1 MPRTTPGS
9 GAILRPVF
17 NSSYGVERIEVIEGG
32 NNYSKADPPKIVIE
46 GTQNPVVEGIFYP
59 VITGVGTIRDVII
72 FNTGAGYYPVFS
84 TTTASEVVVERGSFG
99 SISTTHGLGVSSVF
113 VGDYNIV
120 EDNIYFVDAPY
131 GKRGPVGL
139 ETGSTFNGR
148 LFSRK
153 FDPFEPQDK
162 NLVLDDISLEFTG
175 IAGTNFRVTENLG
188 VVTSLY
194 NSVNQGVEINN
205 NPFILIN
212 NIVQTPNL
220 DFTFTDSS
228 DNQLN
233 FLSGVPRAG
242 RIDKVGIQT
251 GGGYYIPLEA
261 AAVAGVNSSGSVD
274 YIEIRGGGQGY
285 RNPPE
290 VTIRATDGTGATATA
305 VLGTKVNTPV
315 AISTASFDMF
325 SGIGTFTTSSP
336 HDFYDGD
343 RVVITGAGFTFTAL
357 SAVRN
362 INEFGYDYIT
372 GIATLSV
379 YGGHYIGTADN
390 QSRHLL
396 IRGVQVTDGIST
408 FTLREDSYPI
418 VSVGNSREATI
429 NIGIGTT
436 GLQYVSA
443 GTVQAGVDTN
453 ILEARNVIGFDVI
466 DTPTD
471 DTFEVFLGITTFPHS
486 YVSGGV
492 VQRDQTGIVTAINL
506 TSGGTGYFPAK
517 KVVYSDNTQEN
528 GITTFTAHGAQVG
541 VVTNVGS
548 VEYDPVVGLMTVTF
562 SSPHGLTDDNA
573 VKLEGLKFDTIN
585 GPITFPRGLKKVFGF
600 TVPNNVDIVID
611 AKEEMYDLTR
621 NVGVYTGENLTGT
634 ITRYEGHGLDTDD
647 FIVVTGVGQTT
658 SSSVDLRLA
667 DVEYDNVSGFATIT
681 TRRNHNFSKN
691 DFVIVSGIAFTCD
704 YSPSI
709 GITTAEYDN
718 ISGIMTITT
727 AAPHGYTEGGKA
739 GTVVLSG
746 LGFTCDIDNGASIHY
761 YPRHRDEAYQK
772 SISIASTT
780 NTTITLDVGKSPRNE
795 SYPHTFA
802 SATTGAVVSGGDYPH
817 SFVGSGS
824 SAIILGGE
832 YDHTFVSADPQGIT
846 IGGEYDHTFVSSG
859 STALWRGGGYP
870 HTFVSA
876 GATAVITGGDYTY
889 TFKPDTNNGGAI
901 AKYSW
906 AGPFLTPIDVSYI
919 PSTGVLTLEFNQ
931 PHFLTTNDTIG
942 IATESLTFTCD
953 MDGNATEHDY
963 PRRRDPVHNRSDIP
977 VASVV
982 NATTITVNVGATPI
996 VYQQPTNAVYD
1007 PDIGELIITVPN
1019 HGHVKGETLKLT
1031 ENSFTFTC
1039 AQDNHQTQHTY
1050 PRSTDPAG
1058 GGYASTTS
1066 RVAITTHT
1074 DDTFTIPV
1082 GASPLQYFA
1091 ATDAQYNATTG
1102 ILTVTSP
1109 SHGYVNGD
1117 FARFTDSS
1125 LVFTCSLDN
1134 YATEHAYPRPT
1145 DPASG
1150 IALTISNVTTNTY
1163 EVNVGTSTNS
1173 YIQAVTASYS
1183 AKTGILEVGTGN
1195 TAHGLSTTTGNL
1207 RIPDGSFTFTC
1218 DMDNNQTQHAYP
1230 RSTDP
1235 ASTKAL
1241 AIVGYTTNTFQVNV
1255 GTSTHI
1261 FRPATEAYYTA
1272 STGILTVT
1280 CANHGMR
1287 VGRAVRFTNDTFS
1300 FTCGMDDHSTVH
1312 TYPRSTDPYS
1322 DTRVAIS
1329 ATTVDTF
1336 TVNVGPTTSYFWD
1349 VSGANYVPDT
1359 GIIELTVGAGHTLY
1373 TGKSIRIQPE
1383 SLIFTCTKDGN
1394 STEHRYP
1401 QKGDPY
1407 WISAGIASVLNTTN
1421 VRINVGPSTTPSYY
1435 VGGGTIQGSIVAPR
1449 EQNNSDSGM
1458 DFSFSGAFVEKVG
1471 GATTF
1476 TVQVGPST
1484 TPHNYNRGGTVTR
1497 AQRFADSLDD
1507 AYDGLYV
1514 GEKLTGATWRSR
1526 SGIVTEKNFYAA
1538 PGRIHKPVRV
1548 EIAQPDPYFN
1558 RDLIYADGSSGI
1570 GTNAVVDF
1578 RVNADKEVQEYSIT
1592 EEGVGFKVN
1601 DILTVAGI
1609 VTDPR
1614 VGVHTEFTL
1623 KVLELT
1629 NDKFSGFYPGQFIVF
1644 DDISQYFNGI
1654 RTKFTLSVTTGG
1666 ETEILSLK
1674 TLPGSDMD
1682 ISNNIFIYIN
1692 DILQVPGESYI
1703 FKGSRIIFSEAP
1715 KSGSK
1720 CSVFYFRGSKRDVE
1734 TINPPLTVKAGDT
1747 VTIKENKL
1755 NLFDLDQFPRQAKR
1769 IVASDILETFAYK
1782 SVGIDTAPTAERPLT
1797 WEKQRRDKVL
1807 SGSLISKARPS
1818 LKSRTTPNTR
1828 LIADVNE
1835 TDREIYVENAFP
1847 IFSDIDLVTQSER
1860 NVLIFDDR
1868 TIESGIGSAVVGS
1881 SSSVSNIII
1890 VDGGAGYALTS
1901 PNITISE
1908 SKINRKD
1915 PISAWSFD
1923 DIITGFAPNLY
1934 DWKELDY
1941 GDQVIAVGT
1950 SSRYI
1955 NTKSGL
1961 FWERGSVGFGGT
1973 ITMNTVAIGKSTSS
1987 PINYVRAAG
1996 EYSKVVKGV
2005 SVGNTFTDWE
2015 EVKLIEQR
2023 QVPAIQS
2030 SLDFDSEYTGTF
2042 NKIIFEPT
2050 RDAWVTV
2057 GTGGSIFT
2065 GVGIGTTTMYSR
2077 YSRVLDDL
2085 NSITYGLGQFIA
2097 AGNGGALIS
2106 SNEGLIWTPLS
2117 SNTPKNITD
2126 IIFDGNKFVFVG
2138 DGGLIGISSDK
2149 NFWMIYTDP
2158 NATSPATFDFARI
2171 RYQDGFYVG
2180 IDTSGTLHY
2189 SFDLANWTER
2199 EIDHSQTLSD
2209 LIKTDYGENGRT
2221 IAVGSGSTA
2230 FYADPIVNRATA
2242 KTSVSNG
2249 IVTSITVENGGF
2261 GYDVGSSPPV
2271 IIETDSSV
2279 SEELLSVDAVGDF
2292 GVIVGVNTNILGIGF
2307 SVPPTIEFVLKSEF
2321 YDNTNLGYG
2330 YSSLN
2335 TLGVSYSELSK
2346 GDYFVIY
2353 DSPLITGHAL
2363 TGITTSIGGYLNFPA
2378 NKIAEI
2384 PAGQPLQGRFFVEKV
2399 TPVDVVSGLVTVTC
2413 AFQPKPFSS
2422 LEIEVGLDPNG
2433 PYFLDNQFDYK
2444 PYYGKYTWGKIRNY
2458 QNRAGGSPK
2467 QFFVNPDN
2475 GATGLSTAAVVT
2487 RIQPL
2492 S

>member
-17 NSSYGVERIEVIEGG
+17 NSSYGVERIEVIAGG
-32 NNYSKADPPKIVIE
+32 NDYTKADPPKLVIE
-46 GTQNPVVEGIFYP
+46 GTEIPIVEGVFYP
-59 VITGVGTIRDVII
+59 VITGIGTISEVII
-72 FNTGAGYYPVFS
+72 FDTGAGYYPVFS
-84 TTTASEVVVERGSFG
+84 TTTSSEVIVDRGSFG
-99 SISTTHGLGVSSVF
+99 SISTIHGTGVSSVF
-113 VGDYNIV
+113 VGDYNII
-120 EDNIYFVDAPY
+120 EDNIYFIDAPY

-153 FDPFEPQDK
+153 FDPFEPEDK

-175 IAGTNFRVTENLG
+175 VAGTNFRITENLG
-188 VVTSLY
+188 IVTSLY
-194 NSVNQGVEINN
+194 NSVNTGVEINN

-220 DFTFTDSS
+220 DFTFNNAS

-242 RIDKVGIQT
+242 RLDKVAIQT
-251 GGGYYIPLEA
+251 GSGYYIPVEA

-274 YIEIRGGGQGY
+274 YVQLRGGGQGY
-285 RNPPE
+285 RTPPE
-290 VTIRATDGTGATATA
+290 VRIRATNGIGASATAI
-305 VLGTKVNTPV
+305 LGTKVDTPV
-315 AISTASFDMF
+315 GITTAVFDMF
-325 SGIGTFTTSSP
+325 SGIGTFTTAAP
-336 HDFYDGD
+336 HDLYDGD
-343 RVVITGAGFTFTAL
+343 RVVITGAGFTFTPL
-357 SAVRN
+357 SPIRN

-379 YGGHYIGTADN
+379 YGGHYIGTGAN
-390 QSRHLL
+390 QSRHLTL
-396 IRGVQVTDGIST
+396 RGIQVTDGIST

-418 VSVGNSREATI
+418 ISIVNSNEAKI
-429 NIGIGTT
+429 NIGIATE

-453 ILEARNVIGFDVI
+453 ILEARNVIGFDII

-471 DTFEVFLGITTFPHS
+471 DTFEVLLGITTFPHN
-486 YVSGGV
+486 YVTGGV

-506 TSGGTGYFPAK
+506 TSGGSGYFPAA
-517 KVVYSDNTQEN
+517 KVVYSDNTQES
-528 GITTFTAHGAQVG
+528 GITTFTAHGQQIG
-541 VVTNVGS
+541 VTTNVGTA
-548 VEYDPVVGLMTVTF
+548 EYDPVVGILTVRF
-562 SSPHGLTDDNA
+562 SENHGLTDDDA
-573 VKLEGLKFDTIN
+573 VKLEGLVFDTIN
-585 GPITFPRGLKKVFGF
+585 GPVTFPRGLKKYFGF
-600 TVPNNVDIVID
+600 TVPNGVDINID
-611 AKEEMYDLTR
+611 ATEEMYDLTR
-621 NVGVYTGENLTGT
+621 NVGVYTGQSLTGT
-634 ITRYEGHGLDTDD
+634 ITRYKGHGLKTDD
-647 FIVVTGVGQTT
+647 FVVVSGVGQTT

-667 DVEYDNVSGFATIT
+667 DVEYDNTSGVATIT
-681 TRRNHNFSKN
+681 TRRNHNFTKN
-691 DFVIVSGIAFTCD
+691 DFVILSGIAFTCD
-704 YSPSI
+704 YSPSL

-727 AAPHGYTEGGKA
+727 AAPHGYSEGGKA
-739 GTVVLSG
+739 GNVVLSG
-746 LGFTCDIDNGASIHY
+746 LGFTCDIDNGSSIHY
-761 YPRHRDEAYQK
+761 YPRHRDESYQK

-802 SATTGAVVSGGDYPH
+802 SAKTGSVVSGGDYAH
-817 SFVGSGS
+817 SFVGSAS
-824 SAIILGGE
+824 SSIILGGE
-832 YDHTFVSADPQGIT
+832 YDYNFVSATSEAIVV
-846 IGGEYDHTFVSSG
+846 GGDYDHTFVSSG

-889 TFKPDTNNGGAI
+889 TFVPDSNNGGAI
-901 AKYSW
+901 AKYTW
-906 AGPFLTPIDVSYI
+906 AGPFLTPTTVGYI
-919 PSTGVLTLEFNQ
+919 PATGILTLEFNQ
-931 PHFLTTNDTIG
+931 PHFLTTSDTIG
-942 IATESLTFTCD
+942 IATGSLTFTCD
-953 MDGNATEHDY
+953 MDGNATKHDY
-963 PRRRDPVHNRSDIP
+963 PRRRDPVHNKSDIP
-977 VASVV
+977 VASIV
-982 NATTITVNVGATPI
+982 NATTITVDVGATPI

-1007 PDIGELIITVPN
+1007 PDIGEIIITVPS

-1031 ENSFTFTC
+1031 DNAFTFTC
-1039 AQDNHQTQHTY
+1039 ELDNNQTQHTY
-1050 PRSTDPAG
+1050 PRPTDPAG
-1058 GGYASTTS
+1058 GGYASTTNS
-1066 RVAITTHT
+1066 VAITTHT

-1091 ATDAQYNATTG
+1091 ATGGQYNAVSG
-1102 ILTVTSP
+1102 ILTVTAP

-1117 FARFTDSS
+1117 FARFTDNS
-1125 LVFTCSLDN
+1125 LVFTCSLDGN
-1134 YATEHAYPRPT
+1134 ATEHPYPRPT

-1173 YIQAVTASYS
+1173 YIQAINSTYN
-1183 AKTGILEVGTGN
+1183 AKTGIMRVGTGN
-1195 TAHGLSTTTGNL
+1195 TAHGLTTSTGNVL
-1207 RIPDGSFTFTC
+1207 IQDGSFIFTC
-1218 DMDNNQTQHAYP
+1218 DLDNNQTQHSYP

-1235 ASTKAL
+1235 ISGASATIL
-1241 AIVGYTTNTFQVNV
+1241 GYSTNTFDINV
-1255 GTSTHI
+1255 GVSTHTY
-1261 FRPATEAYYTA
+1261 RSATNAEYTA

-1280 CANHGMR
+1280 CPNHGLR
-1287 VGRAVRFTNDTFS
+1287 VDRSFKFTDNTMS

-1322 DTRVAIS
+1322 DTRVVVTAK
-1329 ATTVDTF
+1329 TDDTF

-1359 GIIELTVGAGHTLY
+1359 GIIELTVGTGHTLFA
-1373 TGKSIRIQPE
+1373 GKPVRIQPE

-1407 WISAGIASVLNTTN
+1407 WISAGIASVLNATN

-1449 EQNNSDSGM
+1449 EQNNSTSGM

-1476 TVQVGPST
+1476 SVQVGPST
-1484 TPHNYNRGGTVTR
+1484 TPHNYNRGGTVSR

-1514 GEKLTGATWRSR
+1514 GEKLTGATFRSN
-1526 SGIVTEKNFYAA
+1526 SGIITERNYYAA
-1538 PGRIHKPVRV
+1538 PGRVHKPVRF
-1548 EIAQPDPYFN
+1548 EITAPDPYFN
-1558 RDLIYADGSSGI
+1558 RDLVYAEGSTGI

-1578 RVNADKEVQEYSIT
+1578 RVNADGEIQEYKIT
-1592 EEGVGFKVN
+1592 EEGVAFKVE
-1601 DILTVAGI
+1601 DILTVSGI
-1609 VTDPR
+1609 STDPR

-1623 KVLELT
+1623 TVNSLT
-1629 NDKFSGFYPGQFIVF
+1629 NDKFSGFYPGQFILF
-1644 DDISQYFNGI
+1644 DDISQFFNGL
-1654 RTKFTLSVTTGG
+1654 RNKFTLSVTTGG
-1666 ETEILSLK
+1666 NTEILSLK

-1703 FKGSRIIFSEAP
+1703 FKGSRIIFSESP

-1720 CSVFYFRGSKRDVE
+1720 CSVFYFRGSKRDVD
-1734 TINPPLTVKAGDT
+1734 TVNPPLTVKAGDT

-1782 SVGIDTAPTAERPLT
+1782 DVGIDTSSTAERPIT
-1797 WEKQRRDKVL
+1797 WEKQKRDKIL
-1807 SGSLISKARPS
+1807 SGTLISKSRPS
-1818 LKSRTTPNTR
+1818 LKSRTTPTTR
-1828 LIADVNE
+1828 IIRNVGE
-1835 TDREIYVENAFP
+1835 SDREIYVENAFP
-1847 IFSDIDLVTQSER
+1847 IFAGVDLVTQSER
-1860 NVLIFDDR
+1860 NVLIMGDR
-1868 TIESGIGSAVVGS
+1868 EIRTAIGTAQVATS
-1881 SSSVSNIII
+1881 SSIFSISIA
-1890 VDGGAGYALTS
+1890 DGGVGYALTS
-1901 PNITISE
+1901 PNVTISG
-1908 SKINRKD
+1908 SLITRKD
-1915 PISAWSFD
+1915 PISDWSFD
-1923 DIITGFAPNLY
+1923 DIITGFGPGLY
-1934 DWKELDY
+1934 DWKELAH
-1941 GDQVIAVGT
+1941 GDQVIAVGS

-1955 NTKSGL
+1955 NTKSGT
-1961 FWERGSVGFGGT
+1961 FWERGVLGFGGT
-1973 ITMNTVAIGKSTSS
+1973 ITMNTVAIGKSTTS
-1987 PINYVRAAG
+1987 PVNYVRASG

-2005 SVGNTFTDWE
+2005 SVGNTFTDWQ
-2015 EVKLIEQR
+2015 EVQLIEQR
-2023 QVPAIQS
+2023 QIPAIQS
-2030 SLDFDSEYTGTF
+2030 TLDFASEYEGTF
-2042 NKIIFEPT
+2042 NKIIFEPS

-2077 YSRVLDDL
+2077 YSRTLEDL
-2085 NSITYGLGQFIA
+2085 NSITYGMGEFIV
-2097 AGNGGALIS
+2097 AGNGGILLS
-2106 SNEGLIWTPLS
+2106 SNEGIVWTPLS

-2126 IIFDGNKFVFVG
+2126 IVFDGNKFVFVG

-2149 NFWMIYTDP
+2149 NFWMIYSDP
-2158 NATSPATFDFARI
+2158 NATNPATFDFDRI

-2180 IDTSGTLHY
+2180 IDTSGNLHY
-2189 SFDLANWTER
+2189 SFDLSNWTLR
-2199 EIDHSQTLSD
+2199 EIDHSQVLSD
-2209 LIKTDYGENGRT
+2209 LIKTDYGINGRT

-2242 KTSVSNG
+2242 KSSVTNG
-2249 IVTSITVENGGF
+2249 IVTSVVVENGGF
-2261 GYDVGSSPPV
+2261 GYVIGSNPPV
-2271 IIETDSSV
+2271 IIETDRVV
-2279 SEELLSVDAVGDF
+2279 SEKILSVDAVGDF
-2292 GVIVGVNTNILGIGF
+2292 GVIVGVNTNRPGIGF
-2307 SVPPTIEFVLKSEF
+2307 STPPTIDFVLKSDF

-2335 TLGVSYSELSK
+2335 TLGVNYSQLSA

-2353 DSPLITGHAL
+2353 DSPLVAGHAL
-2363 TGITTSIGGYLNFPA
+2363 TGITTSIGGYLNFPL
-2378 NKIAEI
+2378 NKTMQIS
-2384 PAGQPLQGRFFVEKV
+2384 AGEYLSGRFFVEKV

-2422 LEIEVGLDPNG
+2422 IDIEVGLDPNG
-2433 PYFLDNQFDYK
+2433 PYFLDNEFHYK
-2444 PYYGKYTWGKIRNY
+2444 DNYGKYTWGKINKY
-2458 QNRAGGSPK
+2458 QNRAGGSPQ
-2467 QFFVNPDN
+2467 QFFVNSDN
-2475 GATGLSTAAVVT
+2475 GATGLSTAATVT

>member
-9 GAILRPVF
+9 GALLRPVF
-17 NSSYGVERIEVIEGG
+17 NSSYGVELIEVIDGG
-32 NNYSKADPPKIVIE
+32 NGYSKADPPKIVIE
-46 GTQNPVVEGIFYP
+46 GTETPVVEGVFYP
-59 VITGVGTIRDVII
+59 VITGVGTISEVVI

-84 TTTASEVVVERGSFG
+84 TTTSSEVVVERAAFG

-113 VGDYNIV
+113 SGDFNIV
-120 EDNIYFVDAPY
+120 EDEIFFTDAPY

-175 IAGTNFRVTENLG
+175 VAGTEFTVTENLG
-188 VVTSLY
+188 IVSSLY
-194 NSVNQGVEINN
+194 NSVNSGVDINN

-220 DFTFTDSS
+220 DFNFSNTSS
-228 DNQLN
+228 NKLN
-233 FLSGVPRAG
+233 FLSGAPRAG
-242 RIDKVGIQT
+242 RINKVAIQT
-251 GGGYYIPLEA
+251 GSGYYVPLRA
-261 AAVAGVNSSGSVD
+261 AAIAGVNSSGSVSF
-274 YIEIRGGGQGY
+274 IEMRGGGQGY
-285 RNPPE
+285 RTPPKVE
-290 VTIRATDGTGATATA
+290 IRGIEGTGAAATA

-315 AISTASFDMF
+315 AISTATFDMF

-362 INEFGYDYIT
+362 ISEFAYDYIT

-379 YGGHYIGTADN
+379 YGGHYIGTGDN

-396 IRGVQVTDGIST
+396 IQGVQVTDGIST

-418 VSVGNSREATI
+418 ISVGNSREAKV
-429 NIGIGTT
+429 NIGIGST

-453 ILEARNVIGFDVI
+453 ILEARNVIGFDVL

-471 DTFEVFLGITTFPHS
+471 DTFEVFLGITTFPHN

-492 VQRDQTGIVTAINL
+492 VQRDQTGIVTSIEI
-506 TSGGTGYFPAK
+506 TSGGSGYFPPA
-517 KVVYSDNTQEN
+517 KVVYSNHTQES
-528 GITTFTAHGAQVG
+528 GITTFTAHGEQVG
-541 VVTNVGS
+541 VPTSVGS
-548 VEYDPVVGLMTVTF
+548 VYYNPIVGILTVRTSYF
-562 SSPHGLTDDNA
+562 HNLTDDDV
-573 VKLEGLKFDTIN
+573 VKLEGLKIDTIN
-585 GPITFPRGLKKVFGF
+585 GQITFPSGKRKFFGI
-600 TVPNNVDIVID
+600 TTANNVDIEID
-611 AKEEMYDLTR
+611 VKEDMYDLTG
-621 NVGVYTGENLTGT
+621 NVGVYTGQVLKGT
-634 ITRYEGHGLDTDD
+634 LTRYKGHGLDTDD
-647 FIVVTGVGQTT
+647 YVLITGVGQTT
-658 SSSVDLRLA
+658 NSSVDLRLS
-667 DVEYDNVSGFATIT
+667 DVEYDNASGLATIT

-691 DFVIVSGIAFTCD
+691 DFVILSGIAFTCD

-746 LGFTCDIDNGASIHY
+746 LGFTCDIDNGSSIHY
-761 YPRHRDEAYQK
+761 YPRGRDEAYQK

-780 NTTITLDVGKSPRNE
+780 NTTITLDVGKTSKKD
-795 SYPHTFA
+795 SYSHTFD
-802 SATTGAVVSGGDYPH
+802 SATTGSVVSGGDYPH
-817 SFVGSGS
+817 TFVGSAS
-824 SAIILGGE
+824 SAIILGGD
-832 YDHTFVSADPQGIT
+832 YNYNFISADPQGIT
-846 IGGEYDHTFVSSG
+846 IGGEYDHNFVSSG

-889 TFKPDTNNGGAI
+889 TFVPDNNNSGAV

-906 AGPFLTPIDVSYI
+906 AGPFLTPTNASYI
-919 PSTGVLTLEFNQ
+919 PSTGVLTLQFNQ
-931 PHFLTTNDTIG
+931 PHFLTINDTIG
-942 IATESLTFTCD
+942 IATGGLTFTCD
-953 MDGNATEHDY
+953 MDGNATEHNY
-963 PRRRDPVHNRSDIP
+963 PRFRDPIHDRSDIP

-982 NATTITVNVGATPI
+982 DATTITVNVGATPI
-996 VYQQPTNAVYD
+996 VYQQPTNAVYY
-1007 PDIGELIITVPN
+1007 PDLGELVVTVPN
-1019 HGHVKGETLKLT
+1019 HGHVRGETLKLT

-1058 GGYASTTS
+1058 GGYASTTN
-1066 RVAITTHT
+1066 RVAITTT
-1074 DDTFTIPV
+1074 TTNTFTIPV

-1173 YIQAVTASYS
+1173 YIQAVTASYYP
-1183 AKTGILEVGTGN
+1183 KTGIFEVGTGN

-1207 RIPDGSFTFTC
+1207 KIPDGSFTFTC
-1218 DMDNNQTQHAYP
+1218 DMDNNQTQHSYP

-1241 AIVGYTTNTFQVNV
+1241 AIVGYTTNTFSVNV

-1280 CANHGMR
+1280 CPNHGMR
-1287 VGRAVRFTNDTFS
+1287 VGRSIRFTNDTLS

-1322 DTRVAIS
+1322 DNRVAIS

-1359 GIIELTVGAGHTLY
+1359 GIMELTVGAGHTLY
-1373 TGKSIRIQPE
+1373 AGKSIRIQPE
-1383 SLIFTCTKDGN
+1383 SLIFTCDKDGN
-1394 STEHRYP
+1394 STTHRYP
-1401 QKGDPY
+1401 RKGDPY
-1407 WISAGIASVLNTTN
+1407 WISANIESVLNSTN
-1421 VRINVGPSTTPSYY
+1421 VSVNVGPSTTPSYY

-1458 DFSFSGAFVEKVG
+1458 DFSFSGAFVKKVG

-1484 TPHNYNRGGTVTR
+1484 TPHNYNRGGTVSR
-1497 AQRFADSLDD
+1497 AQKFADSLDD
-1507 AYDGLYV
+1507 GYDGVYV
-1514 GEKLTGATWRSR
+1514 EEKLSGATFRVQT
-1526 SGIVTEKNFYAA
+1526 GVVTEKNYYSR
-1538 PGRIHKPVRV
+1538 PGSAQKPVRV
-1548 EIAQPDPYFN
+1548 EISDPNPYYN
-1558 RDLIYADGSSGI
+1558 RDLIYSDGSSGI

-1578 RVNADKEVQEYSIT
+1578 RINADGEIQEYNIT
-1592 EEGVGFKVN
+1592 EEGVGFKVDN
-1601 DILTVAGI
+1601 VLTVSGI

-1614 VGVHTEFTL
+1614 VGVHTDFELT
-1623 KVLELT
+1623 VSELT

-1644 DDISQYFNGI
+1644 DDISKFFNGF

-1666 ETEILSLK
+1666 NTEILSLK

-1682 ISNNIFIYIN
+1682 ISNNIFIYVN

-1734 TINPPLTVKAGDT
+1734 TINPPLTVKPGDT
-1747 VTIKENKL
+1747 VTIKENKF
-1755 NLFDLDQFPRQAKR
+1755 NLFDIDQFPRQAKR

-1782 SVGIDTAPTAERPLT
+1782 SVGIDTNPLAERPLT
-1797 WEKQRRDKVL
+1797 WKKQKRDKIL
-1807 SGSLISKARPS
+1807 SGSLVSKQRPS
-1818 LKSRTTPNTR
+1818 LKSRTTPTTR
-1828 LIADVNE
+1828 IINNVGE

-1868 TIESGIGSAVVGS
+1868 EIRTAISTSFVATS
-1881 SSSVSNIII
+1881 SSITQINI
-1890 VDGGAGYALTS
+1890 VDGGVGYAITS
-1901 PNITISE
+1901 PDVTISE
-1908 SKINRKD
+1908 SKIEKKD
-1915 PISAWSFD
+1915 PIFDWSFN
-1923 DIITGFAPNLY
+1923 DIITGFAPGQY
-1934 DWKELDY
+1934 DWNELAH
-1941 GDQVIAVGT
+1941 GDQVIAVGS

-1961 FWERGSVGFGGT
+1961 FWERGVVGFGGT
-1973 ITMNTVAIGKSTSS
+1973 VTMNTVGMGKSVSS
-1987 PINYVRAAG
+1987 PVNYVRTAG
-1996 EYSKVVKGV
+1996 DFAKVAKGV
-2005 SVGNTFTDWE
+2005 SVGNTITDWE
-2015 EVKLIEQR
+2015 EVSLLEER
-2023 QVPAIQS
+2023 QIPAIQS
-2030 SLDFDSEYTGTF
+2030 TLVFPSEYEGNF
-2042 NKIIFEPT
+2042 NKIIYEPT

-2065 GVGIGTTTMYSR
+2065 GVGIKTSSMFSR
-2077 YSRVLDDL
+2077 FSRTFDDL
-2085 NSITYGLGQFIA
+2085 NSIAYGMDAFIA
-2097 AGNGGALIS
+2097 VGNGGALIS
-2106 SNEGLIWTPLS
+2106 SNEGLIWSPLN
-2117 SNTPKNITD
+2117 SNTPKNIRD
-2126 IIFDGNKFVFVG
+2126 IVFDGNRFVFVG
-2138 DGGLIGISSDK
+2138 DDGLIGISSDK
-2149 NFWMIYTDP
+2149 NFWMIYSDP
-2158 NATSPATFDFARI
+2158 NAINPPTFDFDRI

-2180 IDTSGTLHY
+2180 IDTAGSLYY
-2189 SFDLANWTER
+2189 SFDLSNWTLR
-2199 EIDHSQTLSD
+2199 EIDHSNTISD
-2209 LIKTDYGENGRT
+2209 LIKTDYGIEGRT
-2221 IAVGSGSTA
+2221 IAVGSATTA
-2230 FYADPIVNRATA
+2230 FYADPVLNRATA
-2242 KTSVSNG
+2242 TSSVSNG
-2249 IVTSITVENGGF
+2249 IVTSVTITNGGF
-2261 GYDVGSSPPV
+2261 GYEVGSSPPIV
-2271 IIETDSSV
+2271 IETDSTTK
-2279 SEELLSVDAVGDF
+2279 EELLSIDAVGDF
-2292 GVIVGVNTNILGIGF
+2292 GVIVGVNTFLPGIGF
-2307 SVPPTIEFVLKSEF
+2307 STPPTMEFVLKSEF
-2321 YDNTNLGYG
+2321 YDNNNLGYG

-2335 TLGVSYSELSK
+2335 SLGVSYSELSK
-2346 GDYFVIY
+2346 GDYFIIY

-2363 TGITTSIGGYLNFPA
+2363 TGITTSLGGYLNFPA

-2384 PAGQPLQGRFFVEKV
+2384 PAGETLQGRFFVEKV

-2413 AFQPKPFSS
+2413 AFQPKPFNNSD
-2422 LEIEVGLDPNG
+2422 IAVGLDPNG
-2433 PYFLDNQFDYK
+2433 PYFLDNEFYYS